1 MELVSHIIASGHS
14 WRIHWPKDHRQN
26 KWGNSFALLSVNYL
40 FKHFSPAPLFFTKI
54 LNKLTHIWFE
64 AIVENP
70 STVPTRGSA
79 APSYLKHHCKNI
91 AIVQIYFFKGI
102 KLAVNLHLRKCSPI
116 SSPSHP
122 ILANPSLNP
131 ALLIY
136 PKLVHLTSAHS
147 PTLWNFIESCPN
159 FELYHKFTLIS
170 KLVKLNRCI
179 RLFTIIDVIN

>member
-1 MELVSHIIASGHS
+1 MPQDTVGESIGQRIIDKISEEIALRCSQLNIYSGTFHQ
-14 WRIHWPKDHRQN
+14 H
-26 KWGNSFALLSVNYL
+26 
-40 FKHFSPAPLFFTKI
+40 HFFFFTKT

-91 AIVQIYFFKGI
+91 AIVQISFWKGI

-147 PTLWNFIESCPN
+147 QTLWNFIESCPN